1 MSMSRSSEKTTHP
14 FDEGV
19 AEAIAEALRPEEL
32 PAGRRAAMLD
42 RISGLIADQPPQTR
56 TIRADGVDWI
66 SFSPHVW
73 VKTLRRDADRNL
85 QMVLFR
91 MEPGGVVPAHEH
103 TKEEECLVLEGEIF
117 IGDHRVGAGDL
128 HIAGAGAAHGDITT
142 RTGALVMV
150 RSEIPPRLLRS
161 LRAGR

>member
-1 MSMSRSSEKTTHP
+1 MSRSSEKTTHP

-73 VKTLRRDADRNL
+73 VKTLRQDADRNL

-103 TKEEECLVLEGEIF
+103 TKEESAWFWKVKF
-117 IGDHRVGAGDL
+117 SSA
-128 HIAGAGAAHGDITT
+128 TT
-142 RTGALVMV
+142 GSVPVICT
-150 RSEIPPRLLRS
+150 
-161 LRAGR
+161 LRARARRIAISRREPALWSWFAPKSPPGCCAL